1 MREKGG
7 RAYSGLAVND
17 NGAVV
22 FVVHH
27 LFELLSAVH
36 RVLVFAQADCL
47 VVILVELA
55 EHCSCAHGIQLVLHS
70 LGWFLWNETFVCQV
84 LPETGS
90 SVVLLGKLAFAPAT
104 TAPAP
109 TASLLVLVVLSAV
122 LVTATARSFVAA
134 ILVLVVILV
143 SVLVVILVSVLV
155 TFVPRWL
162 VTFSEIAEG
171 IGNLIPL
178 IFELARRE
186 DPVVVNVEG
195 FEFGRV
201 LRLQILWNL
210 GHGAF
215 MVLVVELLC
224 PLAFVLPFVVL
235 LFLRIAFLL

>member
-17 NGAVV
+17 NGTVV
-22 FVVHH
+22 FFVHH
-27 LFELLSAVH
+27 IFELLSAVH
-36 RVLVFAQADCL
+36 RVLVFAQADSV

-55 EHCSCAHGIQLVLHS
+55 EHCSCAHGIQLVLHG

-90 SVVLLGKLAFAPAT
+90 NVVLLGKLTFAPAT

-109 TASLLVLVVLSAV
+109 TASSASAEAAILVVLSAV
-122 LVTATARSFVAA
+122 LVITTARSFVAA
-134 ILVLVVILV
+134 ILFV
-143 SVLVVILVSVLV
+143 VVILVSVLV

-162 VTFSEIAEG
+162 VAFSEIAEC

-178 IFELARRE
+178 IFELTRRE

>member
-1 MREKGG
+1 MQCKRVCMREKGG
-7 RAYSGLAVND
+7 REYSGCAFPGLAVND

-36 RVLVFAQADCL
+36 RVLVFTQADCV

-109 TASLLVLVVLSAV
+109 TASSASVLVLVLVLVVL
-122 LVTATARSFVAA
+122 
-134 ILVLVVILV
+134 
-143 SVLVVILVSVLV
+143 
-155 TFVPRWL
+155 
-162 VTFSEIAEG
+162 
-171 IGNLIPL
+171 
-178 IFELARRE
+178 
-186 DPVVVNVEG
+186 
-195 FEFGRV
+195 
-201 LRLQILWNL
+201 
-210 GHGAF
+210 
-215 MVLVVELLC
+215 
-224 PLAFVLPFVVL
+224 
-235 LFLRIAFLL
+235 